1 MGIIRGLSSI
11 VVAVILATTPIDE
24 EVVTKVDYGKN
35 TESAVEVQKIEK
47 KKIEKPVKKENWDVV
62 SLPIIENSFKSF
74 MDYRAITDVSSKQ
87 WKMQE
92 SASTDEDG
100 LRKIDKY
107 YCVAVGSGI
116 AQLGSKLRVT
126 LSDSKTFYA
135 IVSDQKADIHTDDT
149 NKYRPTSNGG
159 NIVEFIVE
167 TESLPSIVIQM
178 GDVSYVPND
187 KFYGEITKIEV
198 MQ

>member
-1 MGIIRGLSSI
+1 M
-11 VVAVILATTPIDE
+11 AVILAATPIEE

-35 TESAVEVQKIEK
+35 TESTVEVQKIEK

-92 SASTDEDG
+92 RASTDEDG

-126 LSDSKTFYA
+126 LSDNKTFYA

-149 NKYRPTSNGG
+149 NKYRPTSDGG

-167 TESLPSIVIQM
+167 TESLPSIVLQM

-187 KFYGEITKIEV
+187 KFYGEIIKIEV